1 MLLHNAGKEGLKD
14 RSPGRHFAV
23 DRRCSDGFPR
33 RREEQQADGGFHAP
47 PRGPANVLGN
57 RMVVPTT
64 PNGYVCSAASSDPMP
79 EITVR
84 TGGAAGDGIASVGD
98 VLGRSLSRMGLH
110 VFGLNAYQSVI
121 RGGHVWFQARAS
133 TDPIYSQ
140 GDQADVL
147 FALNKET
154 AQIHLPTMNAGST
167 IVYDPEKF
175 DLADSEL
182 PVGTKK
188 LAVPTLA
195 IARKYSTQSILQN
208 AAGMGAT
215 AYLAGIPLSVLQQTL
230 SDSFGKKKGDVAD
243 WNIGAA
249 GDGYRFAEKNSGA
262 NDHAVSPVGA
272 PKPLMT
278 GNQAIALGAAAAG
291 CKFYVAYPMTP
302 ASTILH
308 WMAAHAQQL
317 GIVVKQAEDEIAV
330 VNMAIGASFAGV
342 RSMCAT
348 SGGGFALMV
357 EGIGMAGM
365 TETPLVVVESQ
376 RGGPSTGLPT
386 KTEQGDLNM
395 MLGAGQGDFPRA
407 ILAPSNPSEAF
418 QYTVKA
424 FQLAEDWQTP
434 IIVASDF
441 HLSESIMTV
450 DRAEIPFPGPIPSLY
465 TVESNGGEYRRYA
478 YTESGVSPRA
488 LPGQPGLQFKAGSD
502 EHDERGHLI
511 SDVLSGVP
519 IWVAERAKM
528 MDKRMRKLEGLR
540 TAGPVP
546 NLEGP
551 ANSSLSFVA
560 WGSTVGAVRD
570 AMRLLNAKG
579 VTTNLVRIPQVYPM
593 ATGILVPMLTQAPK
607 TLLVEANYSGQLGH
621 LIRAE
626 TGIDLRNRFLKY
638 DGEPFAP
645 MEIAQRA
652 LEVLHNGH

>member
-1 MLLHNAGKEGLKD
+1 M
-14 RSPGRHFAV
+14 S
-23 DRRCSDGFPR
+23 
-33 RREEQQADGGFHAP
+33 
-47 PRGPANVLGN
+47 
-57 RMVVPTT
+57 
-64 PNGYVCSAASSDPMP
+64 
-79 EITVR
+79 EISVR
-84 TGGAAGDGIASVGD
+84 TGGAAGDGIASVGE
-98 VLGRSLSRMGLH
+98 VLGKALSRMGLH

-133 TDPIYSQ
+133 SDPIHSQ

-154 AQIHLPTMNAGST
+154 AQMHAPSMSAGST

-175 DLADSEL
+175 DLAEGEL

-188 LAVPTLA
+188 LAVPTLE
-195 IARKYSTQSILQN
+195 IGRKYSTQSILQN

-215 AYLAGIPLSVLQQTL
+215 AFLAGIPFPVLQTAL
-230 SDSFGKKKGDVAD
+230 ADSFGRKKGDVAD

-249 GDGYRFAEKNSGA
+249 GDGYAFAEKHAGA
-262 NDHAVSPVGA
+262 NDHAVKPVGA
-272 PKPLMT
+272 PKLLMT
-278 GNQAIALGAAAAG
+278 GNAAIALGAAAAG
-291 CKFYVAYPMTP
+291 CKFLVQYPMTP

-308 WMAAHAQQL
+308 WMAAHSRQL

-330 VNMAIGASFAGV
+330 VNMAIGASYAGV

-376 RGGPSTGLPT
+376 RSGPSTGLPT

-407 ILAPSNPSEAF
+407 ILAPSDAGEAF
-418 QYTVKA
+418 RATVKA

-434 IIVASDF
+434 ILIASDF

-450 DRAEIPFPGPIPSLY
+450 ERDELPFPGPLPSLF
-465 TVESNGGEYRRYA
+465 TVEPNGGEYKRYA
-478 YTESGVSPRA
+478 YTDSGVSPRA

-502 EHDERGHLI
+502 EHDERGRLI

-519 IWVAERAKM
+519 IWVAERTKM

-540 TAGPVP
+540 AAGPAP
-546 NLEGP
+546 SLEGP
-551 ANSSLSFVA
+551 AGAPLTFVA

-570 AMRLLNAKG
+570 ATRLLTAQG
-579 VTTNLVRIPQVYPM
+579 IVTNRIQIPQVFPL
-593 ATGILVPMLTQAPK
+593 ATSVLVPLLSGAK
-607 TLLVEANYSGQLGH
+607 RTLLVEANYTGQLGH
-621 LIRAE
+621 LLRAE
-626 TGIDLRNRFLKY
+626 TGIAFPNRFLKY
-638 DGEPFAP
+638 DGEPFTP
-645 MEIAQRA
+645 QEIAQKAR
-652 LEVLHNGH
+652 EVLNHGQ

>member
-1 MLLHNAGKEGLKD
+1 
-14 RSPGRHFAV
+14 
-23 DRRCSDGFPR
+23 
-33 RREEQQADGGFHAP
+33 
-47 PRGPANVLGN
+47 
-57 RMVVPTT
+57 MV
-64 PNGYVCSAASSDPMP
+64 
-79 EITVR
+79 EISVR

-98 VLGRSLSRMGLH
+98 VLGRSLARMGLH

-133 TDPIYSQ
+133 TEPIHSQ

-154 AQIHLPTMNAGST
+154 AQIHLPMMGAGST
-167 IVYDPEKF
+167 VVYDPEKF
-175 DLADSEL
+175 DLADGEL

-188 LAVPTLA
+188 LAVPTLE
-195 IARKYSTQSILQN
+195 IARKYSSQSILQN
-208 AAGMGAT
+208 AAGMGAS
-215 AYLAGIPLSVLQQTL
+215 AYLAGIPLAVLQQTL
-230 SDSFGKKKGDVAD
+230 GESFGKKKGDVAE

-249 GDGYRFAEKNSGA
+249 AAGYEFAEKHSGA
-262 NDHAVSPVGA
+262 NDHAV
-272 PKPLMT
+272 KPQGPAKMLMT

-291 CKFYVAYPMTP
+291 CKFYAAYPMTP

-330 VNMAIGASFAGV
+330 VNMAIGASFGGV

-376 RGGPSTGLPT
+376 RSGPSTGLPT

-395 MLGAGQGDFPRA
+395 MLGAGQGDYPRA
-407 ILAPSNPSEAF
+407 ILAPSDAGEAF
-418 QYTVKA
+418 RTTVKA

-434 IIVASDF
+434 IIIASDF

-450 DRAEIPFPGPIPSLY
+450 EREEVPFPGPVASLF
-465 TVESNGGEYRRYA
+465 TVEPNGGDYKRYA
-478 YTESGVSPRA
+478 YTDSGVSPRA
-488 LPGQPGLQFKAGSD
+488 IPGQPGLQFKAGSD

-519 IWVAERAKM
+519 IWVAERTKM

-540 TAGPVP
+540 AAGPAP
-546 NLEGP
+546 SLEGP
-551 ANSSLSFVA
+551 SEAALTFVA
-560 WGSTVGAVRD
+560 WGSTVGAIRD
-570 AMRLLNAKG
+570 AQKILGTKG
-579 VTTNLVRIPQVYPM
+579 ATTNLVRIPQIFPM
-593 ATGILVPMLTQAPK
+593 AASALVPLLSGAKK
-607 TLLVEANYSGQLGH
+607 TLLVEGNYTGQLGH

-626 TGIDLRNRFLKY
+626 TGIALPTRFLKY
-638 DGEPFAP
+638 DGEPFTP
-645 MEIAQRA
+645 MEIAKRA
-652 LEVLHNGH
+652 LEVLHHGQ